1 MLLKDPAAG
10 RSDLKSKIIDG
21 VTKLVSER
29 IISAPQA
36 VQQLAQVPSDPLQ
49 QRKWMQTMLA
59 QTVQAEQGILAHHA
73 VGFAGQ
79 GPMPTPANSDGHMDH
94 MAALNA
100 NYAGAK

>member
-1 MLLKDPAAG
+1 
-10 RSDLKSKIIDG
+10 
-21 VTKLVSER
+21 
-29 IISAPQA
+29 
-36 VQQLAQVPSDPLQ
+36 
-49 QRKWMQTMLA
+49 MLA